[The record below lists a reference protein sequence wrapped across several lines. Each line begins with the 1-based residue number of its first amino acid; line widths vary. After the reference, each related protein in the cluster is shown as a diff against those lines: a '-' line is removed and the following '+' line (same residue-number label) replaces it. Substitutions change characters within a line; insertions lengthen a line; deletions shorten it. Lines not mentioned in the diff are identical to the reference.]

1 MTAILSE
8 GNEEFGLL
16 ICYLIT
22 NIRFRWIADLQNVQL
37 ECLLYTESGRS
48 DLMFEPSGDIVD
60 HFV

>member
-48 DLMFEPSGDIVD
+48 SESDTSLLST
-60 HFV
+60 